1 MAGTGGAYRGVVV
14 DRQWCGGS
22 SANVRPIHEEEQM
35 SKYVRW
41 MIVPIVAVLAA
52 CGGQNDSEQVDEAL
66 TRDLALAAS
75 MQYPQQQFMSPM
87 EMGYSQYPYGQYPQ
101 QQQLYDQYGRPVYTQ
116 QPVAQQAIYRAPA
129 PARTT
134 ARASTGTTVRR
145 EPVRHTKRDALIGA
159 TAGAVIGATISKDV
173 KGALIGAAAGGLI
186 GGVVGHTIDVK
197 H

>member
-1 MAGTGGAYRGVVV
+1 
-14 DRQWCGGS
+14 
-22 SANVRPIHEEEQM
+22 M

-41 MIVPIVAVLAA
+41 LIVPVVAVVAA
-52 CGGQNDSEQVDEAL
+52 CGGQSDSERLDEAL

-87 EMGYSQYPYGQYPQ
+87 EMGYAQGYGQYPQ
-101 QQQLYDQYGRPVYTQ
+101 QQQLYDQYGRPVYMPQ
-116 QPVAQQAIYRAPA
+116 PVQPVAQQAIYRAPA

-173 KGALIGAAAGGLI
+173 KGALIGAAAGGLL
-186 GGVVGHTIDVK
+186 GGVVGHTIDVQ

>member
-1 MAGTGGAYRGVVV
+1 MT
-14 DRQWCGGS
+14 
-22 SANVRPIHEEEQM
+22 
-35 SKYVRW
+35 KFVRW
-41 MIVPIVAVLAA
+41 MIVPVVAVLAA
-52 CGGQNDSEQVDEAL
+52 CGGQSDSERLDEAL

-87 EMGYSQYPYGQYPQ
+87 EMGYAQQYGQP
-101 QQQLYDQYGRPVYTQ
+101 QQQLYDQYGRPVYAP

-159 TAGAVIGATISKDV
+159 TAGAVIGSVISRDV
-173 KGALIGAAAGGLI
+173 KGALIGAAAGGLL
-186 GGVVGHTIDVK
+186 GGVVGHTIDVQ

>member
-1 MAGTGGAYRGVVV
+1 
-14 DRQWCGGS
+14 
-22 SANVRPIHEEEQM
+22 M

-41 MIVPIVAVLAA
+41 LIVPVVAVLAA
-52 CGGQNDSEQVDEAL
+52 CGGQSDSERLDDAL

-87 EMGYSQYPYGQYPQ
+87 EMGYGQYPQ
-101 QQQLYDQYGRPVYTQ
+101 QQQLYDQYGRPVYAP

-134 ARASTGTTVRR
+134 ARASTGATARR

-173 KGALIGAAAGGLI
+173 KGALIGAAAGGLL
-186 GGVVGHTIDVK
+186 GGVVGHTIDVQ

>member
-1 MAGTGGAYRGVVV
+1 
-14 DRQWCGGS
+14 
-22 SANVRPIHEEEQM
+22 M
-35 SKYVRW
+35 SKFVRW
-41 MIVPIVAVLAA
+41 LIVPVVAVLAA
-52 CGGQNDSEQVDEAL
+52 CGGQSDSERLDEAL

-75 MQYPQQQFMSPM
+75 MQYPQQQLMSPM
-87 EMGYSQYPYGQYPQ
+87 EMGYGQYPYGQYPQ
-101 QQQLYDQYGRPVYTQ
+101 QQQLYDQYGRPVYAP

-129 PARTT
+129 PARRTTT

-173 KGALIGAAAGGLI
+173 KGALIGAAAGGLL
-186 GGVVGHTIDVK
+186 GGVVGHTIDVQ

>member
-1 MAGTGGAYRGVVV
+1 MTRF
-14 DRQWCGGS
+14 
-22 SANVRPIHEEEQM
+22 
-35 SKYVRW
+35 VRW
-41 MIVPIVAVLAA
+41 MIVPVVAVLAA
-52 CGGQNDSEQVDEAL
+52 CGGQSDSERLDEAL

-75 MQYPQQQFMSPM
+75 MQYPQQQLMSPM
-87 EMGYSQYPYGQYPQ
+87 EMGYAQPYGQPQ
-101 QQQLYDQYGRPVYTQ
+101 QQVLYDQYGRPVYAP

-145 EPVRHTKRDALIGA
+145 EPIRNTKRDALIGA
-159 TAGAVIGATISKDV
+159 TAGAVIGSVISKDV
-173 KGALIGAAAGGLI
+173 KGALIGAAAGGLL

>member
-1 MAGTGGAYRGVVV
+1 
-14 DRQWCGGS
+14 
-22 SANVRPIHEEEQM
+22 M
-35 SKYVRW
+35 SKFVRW
-41 MIVPIVAVLAA
+41 MIVPVLAVLAA
-52 CGGQNDSEQVDEAL
+52 CGGQSDSERLDEAL

-87 EMGYSQYPYGQYPQ
+87 EMGYGPYPQQMYGQYPQ
-101 QQQLYDQYGRPVYTQ
+101 PVYGQ
-116 QPVAQQAIYRAPA
+116 YPQPVYGPPAPQQAIYRAPA
-129 PARTT
+129 PARRTT
-134 ARASTGTTVRR
+134 ASTGTTVRR

-173 KGALIGAAAGGLI
+173 KGALIGAAAGGLL

>member
-1 MAGTGGAYRGVVV
+1 MTRF
-14 DRQWCGGS
+14 
-22 SANVRPIHEEEQM
+22 
-35 SKYVRW
+35 VRW
-41 MIVPIVAVLAA
+41 MIVPVVAVLAA
-52 CGGQNDSEQVDEAL
+52 CGGQSDSERLDEAL

-87 EMGYSQYPYGQYPQ
+87 EMGYAQPYGQPQ
-101 QQQLYDQYGRPVYTQ
+101 QQQLYDQYGRPVYAP

-159 TAGAVIGATISKDV
+159 TAGAVIGSVISRDV
-173 KGALIGAAAGGLI
+173 KGALIGAAAGGLL
-186 GGVVGHTIDVK
+186 GGVVGHTIDVQR
-197 H
+197 

>member
-1 MAGTGGAYRGVVV
+1 
-14 DRQWCGGS
+14 
-22 SANVRPIHEEEQM
+22 
-35 SKYVRW
+35 
-41 MIVPIVAVLAA
+41 MIVPVVAVLAA
-52 CGGQNDSEQVDEAL
+52 CGGQSDSERLDEAL

-87 EMGYSQYPYGQYPQ
+87 EMGYAQPYGQPQ
-101 QQQLYDQYGRPVYTQ
+101 QQVLYDQYGRPVYAP

-145 EPVRHTKRDALIGA
+145 EPIRNTKRDALIGA
-159 TAGAVIGATISKDV
+159 TAGAVIGSVISKDV
-173 KGALIGAAAGGLI
+173 KGALIGAAAGGLL

>member
-1 MAGTGGAYRGVVV
+1 MTRF
-14 DRQWCGGS
+14 
-22 SANVRPIHEEEQM
+22 
-35 SKYVRW
+35 VRW
-41 MIVPIVAVLAA
+41 MIVPVVAVLAA
-52 CGGQNDSEQVDEAL
+52 CGGQSDSERLDEAL

-87 EMGYSQYPYGQYPQ
+87 EMGYAQPYGQPQ
-101 QQQLYDQYGRPVYTQ
+101 QQVLYDQYGRPVYAP

-145 EPVRHTKRDALIGA
+145 EPIRNTKRDALIGA
-159 TAGAVIGATISKDV
+159 TAGAVIGSVISRDV
-173 KGALIGAAAGGLI
+173 KGALIGAAAGGLL

>member
-1 MAGTGGAYRGVVV
+1 MTRF
-14 DRQWCGGS
+14 
-22 SANVRPIHEEEQM
+22 
-35 SKYVRW
+35 VRW
-41 MIVPIVAVLAA
+41 MIVPVVAVLAA
-52 CGGQNDSEQVDEAL
+52 CGGQSDAERLDEAL

-87 EMGYSQYPYGQYPQ
+87 EMGYAQPYGQPQ
-101 QQQLYDQYGRPVYTQ
+101 QQVLYDQYGRPVYAP

-145 EPVRHTKRDALIGA
+145 EPIRNTKRDALIGA
-159 TAGAVIGATISKDV
+159 TAGAVIGSVISKDV
-173 KGALIGAAAGGLI
+173 KGALIGAAAGGLL

>member
-1 MAGTGGAYRGVVV
+1 
-14 DRQWCGGS
+14 
-22 SANVRPIHEEEQM
+22 M

-41 MIVPIVAVLAA
+41 LIVPVVAVLAA
-52 CGGQNDSEQVDEAL
+52 CGGQSDSERLDEAL

-87 EMGYSQYPYGQYPQ
+87 EMAYGQYPQQMYGQYPQ
-101 QQQLYDQYGRPVYTQ
+101 QQMYDQYGRPIYAP

-129 PARTT
+129 PARQTT
-134 ARASTGTTVRR
+134 ARASTGTTARR

-173 KGALIGAAAGGLI
+173 KGALIGAAAGGLL
-186 GGVVGHTIDVK
+186 GGVVGHTIDVQ

>member
-1 MAGTGGAYRGVVV
+1 
-14 DRQWCGGS
+14 
-22 SANVRPIHEEEQM
+22 
-35 SKYVRW
+35 
-41 MIVPIVAVLAA
+41 MIVPVVAVLAA
-52 CGGQNDSEQVDEAL
+52 CGGQSDSERLDEAL

-87 EMGYSQYPYGQYPQ
+87 EMGYAQPYGQPQ
-101 QQQLYDQYGRPVYTQ
+101 QQVVYDQYGRPVYAP

-145 EPVRHTKRDALIGA
+145 EPIRNTKRDALIGA
-159 TAGAVIGATISKDV
+159 TAGAVIGSVISKDV
-173 KGALIGAAAGGLI
+173 KGALIGAAAGGLL

>member
-1 MAGTGGAYRGVVV
+1 
-14 DRQWCGGS
+14 
-22 SANVRPIHEEEQM
+22 
-35 SKYVRW
+35 
-41 MIVPIVAVLAA
+41 MIVPVVAVLAA
-52 CGGQNDSEQVDEAL
+52 CGGQSDSERLDEAL

-87 EMGYSQYPYGQYPQ
+87 EMGYAQPYGQP
-101 QQQLYDQYGRPVYTQ
+101 QQQLYDQYGRPVYAP

-145 EPVRHTKRDALIGA
+145 EPIRNTKRDALIGA
-159 TAGAVIGATISKDV
+159 TAGAVIGSVISKDV
-173 KGALIGAAAGGLI
+173 KGALIGAAAGGLL
-186 GGVVGHTIDVK
+186 GGVVGHTIDVQ

>member
-1 MAGTGGAYRGVVV
+1 MTRF
-14 DRQWCGGS
+14 
-22 SANVRPIHEEEQM
+22 
-35 SKYVRW
+35 VRW
-41 MIVPIVAVLAA
+41 MIVPVVAVLAA
-52 CGGQNDSEQVDEAL
+52 CGGQTDSERLDEAL

-87 EMGYSQYPYGQYPQ
+87 EMGYAQPYGQPQ
-101 QQQLYDQYGRPVYTQ
+101 QQVLYDQYGRPVYAP

-145 EPVRHTKRDALIGA
+145 EPIRNTKRDALIGA
-159 TAGAVIGATISKDV
+159 TAGAVIGSVISKDV
-173 KGALIGAAAGGLI
+173 KGALIGAAAGGLL